1 MVNKNYQPINV
12 LNWIDQNKDQFNPPI
27 CNKLMHNE
35 QLSVMFVGGPNQRKD
50 YHIEEGE
57 ELFYQTKGDMCLKV
71 VEQGKYRD
79 IIIKEGQIFLLPARI
94 PHSPNRFDNTVGLV
108 VERRRTEKELD
119 GLRYYVDDQNA
130 EERLFER
137 WFRVTNLGTQLPPLI
152 KEYFASEEYRTR
164 KPREDSFPK
173 EPPFPIDDKI
183 SLGDPFYLSDW
194 LTKHSEDLKNGPV
207 SLFPDKFQ
215 TQVIVRSNGDHTIQ
229 SQIELWLWQI
239 RGKST
244 IQNNNE
250 NESHNLNEIDALYLN
265 ADSNCR
271 MTVEENGVLLQIGQD
286 PKRKQPYE

>member
-1 MVNKNYQPINV
+1 MYSVQVVAEPQIG
-12 LNWIDQNKDQFNPPI
+12 
-27 CNKLMHNE
+27 HNE

-71 VEQGKYRD
+71 VEQGKSRD

-94 PHSPNRFDNTVGLV
+94 PHSPNRFENTVGLV
-108 VERRRTEKELD
+108 IERRRTEEELD
-119 GLRYYVDDQNA
+119 GLRYYVDDQNTD
-130 EERLFER
+130 RLFER
-137 WFRVTNLGTQLPPLI
+137 WFHVTNLGTQLPPLI
-152 KEYFASEEYRTR
+152 KEYFTSEEYHTR

-173 EPPFPIDDKI
+173 VTPFPIDDKI
-183 SLGDPFYLSDW
+183 SVGDPFYLSDW

-215 TQVIVRSNGDHTIQ
+215 MQVIVRSNGDHTIQ

-244 IQNNNE
+244 IRNNTE
-250 NESHNLNEIDALYLN
+250 NESYNLNETDALYLN
-265 ADSNCR
+265 ANSKHLHKQILKNTHFRLQKYYTIRNDAP
-271 MTVEENGVLLQIGQD
+271 LLFQKMIN
-286 PKRKQPYE
+286 RIN